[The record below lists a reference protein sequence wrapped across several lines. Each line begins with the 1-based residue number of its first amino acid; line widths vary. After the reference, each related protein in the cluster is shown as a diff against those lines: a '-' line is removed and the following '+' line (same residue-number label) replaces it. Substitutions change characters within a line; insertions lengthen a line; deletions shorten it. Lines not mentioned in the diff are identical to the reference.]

1 MASRRLYRAQT
12 QPKTARTS
20 QNKPKQAKTSQN
32 EPKQAKTSQH
42 KPKQDKTTFWDSQ
55 QAKTSQNKPKHAKTR
70 FWDSRELQN
79 GFREAFN
86 EPFAVSP
93 YRGLYGGMH
102 DRGPTSQKLETSSCP
117 QSVDSNTHLRLS
129 KCSFGLRKASPPSG
143 AHASVWTSIR

>member
-32 EPKQAKTSQH
+32 
-42 KPKQDKTTFWDSQ
+42 KPKR
-55 QAKTSQNKPKHAKTR
+55 AKTSQNKPKQAKTR
-70 FWDSRELQN
+70 QNNVLGQPTSENKPKQAKTWFWDSRELQN

-129 KCSFGLRKASPPSG
+129 KCTFGLRKASPPSG
-143 AHASVWTSIR
+143 AHASV